1 MEDYGQVWRED
12 IGRDLFTQEFWYLLI
27 VAMVHYWRR
36 TPLNVGD
43 ACNSMRTGSAR
54 TRENRLR
61 RLLDSNWFQKSK
73 LSADRRQTC
82 VTPTTDMQRTVG
94 AHLHASLLRAARFG
108 QHPALLDGGAKRLLR
123 LLETP
128 SRDLDHAFLLPWA
141 EFLVDYTNDWNA
153 TFNNR
158 FHTEEFWYPFT
169 HCLRADW
176 AGRPLTMSE
185 ACQAM
190 RTGSNRTRETR
201 IAIASSRRLLEK
213 KKSESDMRT
222 TLVLPTA
229 LLEDRLVGHFS
240 RTLQQLLA
248 LLRSLAGRLD
258 TCSQT
263 PDG

>member
-1 MEDYGQVWRED
+1 MEEYGQVWRED
-12 IGRDLFTQEFWYLLI
+12 IGRDLFTQEYWYLLI

-36 TPLNVGD
+36 TPFNIGD
-43 ACNSMRTGSAR
+43 ACNSMRTGSAK

-61 RLLDSNWFQKSK
+61 RLLESNWFAKSK
-73 LSADRRQTC
+73 HSDDRRQTYI
-82 VTPTTDMQRTVG
+82 TPTTNMQRTVR
-94 AHLHASLLRAARFG
+94 AHLHTSLQRAARFG
-108 QHPALLDGGAKRLLR
+108 QHPALLDGGARRLLG

-128 SRDLDHAFLLPWA
+128 DGDLDAAFLLPWA
-141 EFLVDYTNDWNA
+141 EFLVGYTNDWNA

-158 FHTEEFWYPFT
+158 FHTEEYWYPFV

-176 AGRPLTMSE
+176 AGRPLSMSE

-190 RTGSNRTRETR
+190 RTGSNRTRENR
-201 IAIASSRRLLEK
+201 IAVAITRKLLEK

-240 RTLQQLLA
+240 RTLHQLLE
-248 LLRSLAGRLD
+248 LLRSMIAEIESGSPEPAR
-258 TCSQT
+258 
-263 PDG
+263 